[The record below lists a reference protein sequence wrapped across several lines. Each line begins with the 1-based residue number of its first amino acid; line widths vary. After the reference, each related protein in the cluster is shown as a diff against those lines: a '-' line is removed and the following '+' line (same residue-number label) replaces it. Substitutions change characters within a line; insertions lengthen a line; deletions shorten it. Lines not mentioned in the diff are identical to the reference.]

1 MYKGNKRGSVLKE
14 VWWVVRIV
22 REAKVV
28 GVRVWIMTSKVF
40 SETESNRLPKHQPWD
55 MTIDFVENAPK
66 IMDCKIY
73 PLTLDEQEKMKEYI
87 HTELEKKFIR
97 HSKSPIASPL
107 FFVGK
112 KDGKQWLVIDYRK
125 VNAITIP
132 DLGPIPL
139 LQEEIDKVKDAR
151 LFTKLD
157 IQTVLCLVLFVCV
170 WLSICVNSSP
180 R

>member
-1 MYKGNKRGSVLKE
+1 
-14 VWWVVRIV
+14 
-22 REAKVV
+22 
-28 GVRVWIMTSKVF
+28 
-40 SETESNRLPKHQPWD
+40 

-97 HSKSPIASPL
+97 HSKSPIASPP

-157 IQTVLCLVLFVCV
+157 I
-170 WLSICVNSSP
+170 
-180 R
+180 